1 MIDLDQARQDLESK
15 SPEVWTRLYG
25 SLLLE
30 ELAAHRQ
37 KTGQLAGKLLLQSR
51 NVGAAIRS
59 FTALKR
65 YLDAFARVT
74 GWSPDRPVAL
84 KATDRRWQASQALA
98 AKVTEAA
105 REFFETC
112 ARPLVEPKAQE
123 APKAEEPEGELES
136 EDPGA
141 GTVH

>member
-1 MIDLDQARQDLESK
+1 MIDLDQARKDLESK
-15 SPEVWTRLYG
+15 SPEVWARLYG

-30 ELAAHRQ
+30 ELAAHRA

-51 NVGAAIRS
+51 NVRAAIRT

-84 KATDRRWQASQALA
+84 KATDRRWQVSQALA

-123 APKAEEPEGELES
+123 PEEPKTEPGS